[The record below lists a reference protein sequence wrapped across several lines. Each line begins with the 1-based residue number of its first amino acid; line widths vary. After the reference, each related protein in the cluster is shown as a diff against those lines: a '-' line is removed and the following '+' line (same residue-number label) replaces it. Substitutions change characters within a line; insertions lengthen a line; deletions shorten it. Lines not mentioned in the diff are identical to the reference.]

1 MIYNS
6 DSNICN
12 TSRFTRSVYNI
23 LFVPILRGNEFERK
37 KTEKLVVRTS
47 KASLPE
53 RTLQEKEI
61 SFSRK

>member
-12 TSRFTRSVYNI
+12 TSRFTKSVYNI

-37 KTEKLVVRTS
+37 KLVVRIS
-47 KASLPE
+47 KASLPA